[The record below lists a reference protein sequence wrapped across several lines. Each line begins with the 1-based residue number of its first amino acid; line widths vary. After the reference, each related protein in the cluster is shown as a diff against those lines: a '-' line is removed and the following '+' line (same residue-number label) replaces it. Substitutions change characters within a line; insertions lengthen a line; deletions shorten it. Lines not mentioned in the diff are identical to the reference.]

1 MPAFKKGAFVMNR
14 STGWLVR
21 RMAAMVAVGAVSAF
35 DASAGEPN
43 VVEKIREDGRTE
55 LSVVAGDGRVL
66 ARYAVDLKTRHEP
79 ATEPTDAIR
88 RWEAYR
94 FGGFF
99 CFNDNQY
106 VGIEFST
113 NKDPKIFH
121 PSDLDVAG
129 WAAAMKEAGM
139 RYAVLTTRHT
149 SGFLLWDSATTEFD
163 VGSSPGAPDVTGEF
177 VKECRRAGIAPGLY
191 YCLWGGGWM
200 PHDNARAIILAQL
213 HELATKFGEIPYFW
227 IDMGFWGPAN
237 LSTQE
242 IYDAIKSEQ
251 PDAIVIMNQHIQD
264 GSALRYFPT
273 DVVNGEVHLPPAHG
287 HEPYRRVGGKRYYLP
302 LEFEPV
308 SQRMEQ
314 GTVTPWGAVG
324 AWFTFGEGLGFP
336 ATDPLPVKDVFD
348 WIKEAYDRGAANVLL
363 ALSADHTGRMRPD
376 DVRQLVEIGKRLRE
390 AGLLEVPDASAAPV
404 SLAMGKPA
412 TASGVWENHVPQY
425 GPAAAFD
432 GDLLHAVGGGRGGA
446 RRLAG
451 GGSGRDATVSRA
463 VIKEGWDRT
472 RKFAVQYKAGDE
484 WKDAA
489 EGTTLG
495 GKRELKFAP
504 VKARVFRLN
513 ITEATDV
520 PTIWEFQL
528 FAE

>member
-1 MPAFKKGAFVMNR
+1 MLMMNKR
-14 STGWLVR
+14 AGWWLR
-21 RMAAMVAVGAVSAF
+21 RMAVVYVVGAVSIF
-35 DASAGEPN
+35 DASADEPD
-43 VVEKIREDGRTE
+43 VVETMGEDGRTE

-79 ATEPTDAIR
+79 ASAPTDAIR

-106 VGIEFST
+106 VGIEFSI
-113 NKDPKIFH
+113 NKDPAIFH

-163 VGSSPGAPDVTGEF
+163 VGSSPGAPDVTGAF
-177 VKECRRAGIAPGLY
+177 VEECRKAGIAPGLY

-227 IDMGFWGPAN
+227 IDMGRWGPSN
-237 LSTQE
+237 LSVQE
-242 IYDAIKSEQ
+242 IYDLIKNEQ
-251 PDAIVIMNQHIQD
+251 PDALVMFNQHIQD
-264 GSALRYFPT
+264 GSVIRYFPT
-273 DVVNGEVHLPPAHG
+273 DVVNGEVHLPPAQG
-287 HEPYRRVGGKRYYLP
+287 HEPYRNVGGKRYYLP

-308 SQRMEQ
+308 SQRMEN

-324 AWFTFGEGLGFP
+324 AWFTYGEGLGFP
-336 ATDPLPVKDVFD
+336 ATQPLPVQDVFD
-348 WIKEAYDRGAANVLL
+348 WIKQAYDRGAANVLL
-363 ALSADHTGRMRPD
+363 ALSADHTGRMHPD
-376 DVRQLVEIGKRLRE
+376 DVRQLVEIGKLLRE
-390 AGLLEVPDASAAPV
+390 AGLLEVPEAAPV
-404 SLAMGKPA
+404 SLAIGKAA
-412 TASGVWENHVPQY
+412 TASGVWENNVPQY

-432 GDLLHAVGGGRGGA
+432 GDLLTRWAGA
-446 RRLAG
+446 AG
-451 GGSGRDATVSRA
+451 EHTGWLEVDLGADTTVSRA
-463 VIKEGWDRT
+463 VINEGWDRT
-472 RKFAVQYKAGDE
+472 RQFALQYRAGAE

-489 EGTTLG
+489 AGTTLG
-495 GKRELKFAP
+495 ANRELTFAP
-504 VKARVFRLN
+504 VKARAFRLN